1 MRTRRLRKQNDN
13 GIKKRIISAAII
25 FTLFLSFLNMRLF
38 YIQIIQGKEYTES
51 VKYQQYTK
59 ISLNKRRGNILDRN
73 GVSFTSAGAQWR
85 LKIIT
90 NAVGF
95 NEKAYKVIQSL
106 TGKTRIELTKI
117 LIKLTIC
124 L

>member
-1 MRTRRLRKQNDN
+1 
-13 GIKKRIISAAII
+13 I

-106 TGKTRIELTKI
+106 TGKTRIELTKNSNKAYDLPVI
-117 LIKLTIC
+117 NANSKLLQEIS
-124 L
+124 LNK